1 MTYDYIIIG
10 SGFGGSVSAHRLT
23 EKGYRVLVLEKGKR
37 FGKADFPK
45 DNRDLKRWM
54 WKPSA
59 GLHGI
64 FQMSFFDHVTVMHG
78 VGVGGG
84 SLTYANTLPTPQTAF
99 FESKSW
105 AHLANWKQELAPH
118 YATAKRMLGATR
130 YPLVTYQDTIIE
142 QIAKDIG
149 REDHYG
155 PTEVAVYFGE
165 PGKKSADP
173 YFDGQGPDRVGCTQ
187 CGACM
192 TGCRVGAK
200 NTLDQNYLYLAE
212 KAGAVVMPEREVMAV
227 RPKAGGGYRV
237 ETKPSITKGPDEV
250 FEAANVIFSGG
261 VMGTIP
267 LLLKMKEDP
276 KGLPKLSNRLG
287 ASVRTNSEALFG
299 VVAPDL
305 DGNMAEGIA
314 ITSILHTDDHSH
326 IEPVRYG
333 HGSDFFRWMVLP
345 HAPGKN
351 FVARLGGAVKQFAQ
365 RPGFVK
371 RAYSIPRE
379 EFAEKTATLLFMRT
393 LDGTL
398 SLKFGRSAL
407 NGFTRQLVSV
417 LDDPK
422 DAPQAFMEDATDL
435 ARRFAEKVQG
445 IAVSMVSET
454 LFGSPSTAHIL
465 GGACMGRSASEGVI
479 DAQHR
484 VFGYD
489 GLYVIDG
496 SAVSA
501 NPGVNPSLTITALAE
516 RAMSFI
522 AARGVGSAAAE

>member
-165 PGKKSADP
+165 PGKKARTRTSMAR
-173 YFDGQGPDRVGCTQ
+173 GPT
-187 CGACM
+187 AW
-192 TGCRVGAK
+192 
-200 NTLDQNYLYLAE
+200 
-212 KAGAVVMPEREVMAV
+212 
-227 RPKAGGGYRV
+227 
-237 ETKPSITKGPDEV
+237 
-250 FEAANVIFSGG
+250 AA
-261 VMGTIP
+261 
-267 LLLKMKEDP
+267 
-276 KGLPKLSNRLG
+276 
-287 ASVRTNSEALFG
+287 
-299 VVAPDL
+299 
-305 DGNMAEGIA
+305 
-314 ITSILHTDDHSH
+314 
-326 IEPVRYG
+326 
-333 HGSDFFRWMVLP
+333 
-345 HAPGKN
+345 
-351 FVARLGGAVKQFAQ
+351 
-365 RPGFVK
+365 
-371 RAYSIPRE
+371 
-379 EFAEKTATLLFMRT
+379 
-393 LDGTL
+393 
-398 SLKFGRSAL
+398 RSA
-407 NGFTRQLVSV
+407 
-417 LDDPK
+417 
-422 DAPQAFMEDATDL
+422 
-435 ARRFAEKVQG
+435 ARA
-445 IAVSMVSET
+445 
-454 LFGSPSTAHIL
+454 
-465 GGACMGRSASEGVI
+465 
-479 DAQHR
+479 
-484 VFGYD
+484 
-489 GLYVIDG
+489 
-496 SAVSA
+496 
-501 NPGVNPSLTITALAE
+501 
-516 RAMSFI
+516 
-522 AARGVGSAAAE
+522 